1 MFLLYLNYGK
11 NDECKTGALARN
23 RSDHQKSSFR
33 KLMSQVRRHSQK
45 MRTCKILLN
54 TVTDVKE
61 FVSLVSGCTY
71 EIGLVSGRYSV
82 NAKSIMGVFSLD
94 LSKPVTLC
102 AHFDDTDRLFA
113 ELRKFKVA

>member
-1 MFLLYLNYGK
+1 
-11 NDECKTGALARN
+11 
-23 RSDHQKSSFR
+23 
-33 KLMSQVRRHSQK
+33 

-71 EIGLVSGRYSV
+71 EVGLVSGRYSV
-82 NAKSIMGVFSLD
+82 NAKAVVGVFSLD
-94 LSKPVTLC
+94 LSKPVPLC